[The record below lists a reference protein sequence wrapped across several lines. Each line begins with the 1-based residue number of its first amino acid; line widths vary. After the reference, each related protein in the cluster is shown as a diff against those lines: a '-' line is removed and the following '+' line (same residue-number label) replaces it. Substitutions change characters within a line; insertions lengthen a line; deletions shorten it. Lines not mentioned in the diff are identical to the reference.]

1 VGQKCFVVVGQSDD
15 ERILG
20 LVRVML
26 QIFIRVRGY
35 RTNHELTPQFHFKN
49 QCFLTTAN
57 PDSDCFRHRPRGYSR
72 RRNNQMFSRL
82 WKKVKPLAQAAFIKE
97 RRANSE
103 GAEGV
108 ADKHKS

>member
-26 QIFIRVRGY
+26 QIFIGVRGY

-49 QCFLTTAN
+49 HVFN
-57 PDSDCFRHRPRGYSR
+57 YSESRFRLLPSQATRLFKATKQP
-72 RRNNQMFSRL
+72 MFSRL
-82 WKKVKPLAQAAFIKE
+82 WKKVKHLAQAAFIKE

-103 GAEGV
+103 GPEGV
-108 ADKHKS
+108 TDKHK